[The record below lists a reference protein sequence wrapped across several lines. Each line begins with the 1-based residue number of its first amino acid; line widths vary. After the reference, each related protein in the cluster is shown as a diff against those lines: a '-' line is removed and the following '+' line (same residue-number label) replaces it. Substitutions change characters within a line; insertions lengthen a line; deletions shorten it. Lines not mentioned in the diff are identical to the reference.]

1 MSRIGK
7 QPIAVPADVKV
18 QVANGKVSV
27 EGKKG
32 KLEFA
37 HHPSM
42 LVKHDAGAKAIRI
55 TGAA

>member
-18 QVANGKVSV
+18 QLADGKIVV

-32 KLEFA
+32 KL
-37 HHPSM
+37 
-42 LVKHDAGAKAIRI
+42 
-55 TGAA
+55 